1 MQILGQKLA
10 AETNFTFAKNSSKL
24 YHKVFFINFYKNKT
38 ILSLILKVNLKQDFS
53 SPDLETKTT
62 KFFLL
67 VSKKMYDFNYFSMVN
82 LETRFFLRVFR
93 VEFAQ
98 TSHNKWSISFMYK
111 KLFSIILS
119 RMKKT

>member
-1 MQILGQKLA
+1 
-10 AETNFTFAKNSSKL
+10 
-24 YHKVFFINFYKNKT
+24 
-38 ILSLILKVNLKQDFS
+38 
-53 SPDLETKTT
+53 
-62 KFFLL
+62 
-67 VSKKMYDFNYFSMVN
+67 MYDFNYFSMVN
-82 LETRFFLRVFR
+82 LETRFFLRLFR